1 MTKQQHHSLHSSQA
15 LQRLHNAPYRV
26 VIFAASSYGNAGQ
39 IFRGFMQSNMQSDRP
54 LQHSTHVAL
63 GVDRDKIRLVA
74 SEILEAEQL
83 PHVVITIGAACTQ
96 AYIEVATEKQ
106 VSVPLVYLA
115 SAGVGSTLCR
125 FLMPGFPST
134 GVEVEKGDIEKAAR
148 FLWQAKPQMKR
159 LLLPY
164 MPGGINGYLD
174 RESTIVKDFFTARGV
189 QVSILPVYSLAHSY
203 QLVCSQ
209 LTEHD
214 TLMLL
219 EGDLA
224 IERHRAFAYECIR
237 HGVTLFSCIS
247 EGPTFGSALGY
258 AMDFSEIGERAFSYA
273 QQIAYDS
280 VDAALL
286 PVLTIP
292 DKRELFGN
300 ASLSSHQ
307 DLCPQAFEGIDKD
320 LVVSMCQHAEVLTH
334 LKQR

>member
-1 MTKQQHHSLHSSQA
+1 MTTEQHHSFETNDNLK
-15 LQRLHNAPYRV
+15 RLHDAPYHV
-26 VIFAASSYGNAGQ
+26 VIFSATSYGNAGQ
-39 IFRGFMQSNMQSDRP
+39 IARGFMQANLQSDRP
-54 LQHSTHVAL
+54 LQYSMHTAL

-96 AYIEVATEKQ
+96 AYVEIATEKE
-106 VSVPLVYLA
+106 VVVPLVYLA
-115 SAGVGSTLCR
+115 SAGIGPSLSR
-125 FLMPGFPST
+125 AMMPMLPAT
-134 GVEVEKGDIEKAAR
+134 GIEIVKGDMEKAAR

-164 MPGGINGYLD
+164 FPGGINGYLD
-174 RESTIVKDFFTARGV
+174 KESDIIKEFFTARGV
-189 QVSILPVYSLAHSY
+189 HVSMVPVYSIAHSY
-203 QLVCSQ
+203 QLVCNQ
-209 LTEHD
+209 LPYYD

-237 HGVTLFSCIS
+237 HGVTLFTCIS
-247 EGPTFGSALGY
+247 EGPTFGSVLGY
-258 AMDFSEIGERAFSYA
+258 AMDFSEIGTKAFEYA

-280 VDAALL
+280 IDPATL
-286 PVLTIP
+286 PVVTIP

-307 DLCPQAFEGIDKD
+307 DLSAKAFEGIDKD
-320 LVVSMCQHAEVLTH
+320 FAVSMCQPAEVLGH
-334 LKQR
+334 LKRS